1 MQKAREYR
9 TKRVREARDEAKKE
23 IDAYKAQKESE
34 FKAFESEH
42 SAGNKAAEDEASA
55 DAEAQIRDIRTAG
68 DQNRDDV
75 VGKLLAAVFDAR
87 PQPPAQTA

>member
-1 MQKAREYR
+1 METAREYR

-42 SAGNKAAEDEASA
+42 TAGNKAAEDEAAA
-55 DAEAQIRDIRTAG
+55 DAEAQIRDIRAAG
-68 DQNRDDV
+68 DKNRDAV
-75 VGKLLAAVFDAR
+75 VGKLLSAVFDAH
-87 PQPPAQTA
+87 PQTPAQTA